1 MSRTLARFS
10 PPHRV
15 HPALVASC
23 IAFGALA
30 CGGGES
36 NDAPVIETVDVPAPR
51 PGDEPF
57 DLPGIDTSGLRDAES
72 RRWRRLVSSLTTP
85 CGQPETLREC
95 VEGDVTCGACVPA
108 SRYLLRLVAEGE
120 DTRRIRELY
129 RLRYDGEPTRIDTM
143 NAPIRGAGGSELGA
157 EVTIVEFSDFECPYC
172 GAAAPLLERLLEE
185 LEGDVRLVFMHY
197 PLSGHEHAFEAAKAS
212 VAAGRQGKFWEMHD
226 LLFANQAALTPSD
239 ITGYAASLD
248 LDMDRFRADLEDP
261 EVAQAVQAQKDEGRR
276 LGVSSTPTL
285 YINGRR
291 FEESPESLGAYLR
304 ETLGS

>member
-1 MSRTLARFS
+1 MSRSLARFRSRTL
-10 PPHRV
+10 V
-15 HPALVASC
+15 ALCLAC
-23 IAFGALA
+23 GTLA
-30 CGGGES
+30 CGGSEAEE
-36 NDAPVIETVDVPAPR
+36 DPEIENVEPPPPR
-51 PGDEPF
+51 PEDEPF
-57 DLPGIDTSGLRDAES
+57 DLPGIDTSGLRAADA
-72 RRWRRLVSSLTTP
+72 RRWRGLVTSLTTP

-95 VEGDVTCGACVPA
+95 VEGVVSCGDCVPA

-129 RLRYDGEPTRIDTM
+129 RLRYEGEPTRIDTM
-143 NAPIRGAGGSELGA
+143 DAPIRGAGGSELGA

-212 VAAGRQGKFWEMHD
+212 IAAGRQGKFWEMHD
-226 LLFANQAALTPSD
+226 LLFANQTALTASD
-239 ITGYAASLD
+239 LARYAASLD
-248 LDMDRFRADLEDP
+248 LDLDRFRGDLEDP

-285 YINGRR
+285 FVNGRR
-291 FEESPESLGAYLR
+291 FEESPDSLGAYLR
-304 ETLGS
+304 EALGS